1 MESTGDVNN
10 NITYAGYQWD
20 EETGLYYLNARMYD
34 PKVARFLQEDT
45 YRGNIRDPLSLNLY
59 TYCNNEPIKFRDPT
73 GHWKEG
79 DSDRPVAVQLALMQV
94 SDEWLAAETKSK
106 KREQVEINP
115 PEIEDVLGTSE
126 EKRNMFNNR
135 LDIELPEYTEV
146 KNISIYKRYHT
157 IRTFAEIVIPEQN
170 YNDFISGLDVME
182 ELSIEEKVEIW
193 EVMTKKVKWV
203 QLDINN
209 ITNIYITGKTIYTLI
224 IFKPKD
230 NYITIYFFE

>member
-1 MESTGDVNN
+1 MRCENVN
-10 NITYAGYQWD
+10 
-20 EETGLYYLNARMYD
+20 
-34 PKVARFLQEDT
+34 
-45 YRGNIRDPLSLNLY
+45 
-59 TYCNNEPIKFRDPT
+59 
-73 GHWKEG
+73 
-79 DSDRPVAVQLALMQV
+79 
-94 SDEWLAAETKSK
+94 K
-106 KREQVEINP
+106 KRIVVSIVILLLIRAACIILIKQVEINP

-203 QLDINN
+203 QL
-209 ITNIYITGKTIYTLI
+209 T
-224 IFKPKD
+224 
-230 NYITIYFFE
+230 

>member
-1 MESTGDVNN
+1 LESTGDVDN

-106 KREQVEINP
+106 KREIEALADEIRKLGLKHPRVQEIIGEYDLSVTEKNFRIDDSDRIIKQKRSDIWKDILNTLEVVDKAKEAEYLKKGYLT
-115 PEIEDVLGTSE
+115 PEEWREIRNVSYNLKFVKGSQYPE
-126 EKRNMFNNR
+126 E
-135 LDIELPEYTEV
+135 I
-146 KNISIYKRYHT
+146 
-157 IRTFAEIVIPEQN
+157 
-170 YNDFISGLDVME
+170 DVMRQNTHGIDKQKLKAAE
-182 ELSIEEKVEIW
+182 YFAKAI
-193 EVMTKKVKWV
+193 KK
-203 QLDINN
+203 
-209 ITNIYITGKTIYTLI
+209 
-224 IFKPKD
+224 
-230 NYITIYFFE
+230 

>member
-1 MESTGDVNN
+1 
-10 NITYAGYQWD
+10 
-20 EETGLYYLNARMYD
+20 
-34 PKVARFLQEDT
+34 
-45 YRGNIRDPLSLNLY
+45 
-59 TYCNNEPIKFRDPT
+59 
-73 GHWKEG
+73 
-79 DSDRPVAVQLALMQV
+79 
-94 SDEWLAAETKSK
+94 
-106 KREQVEINP
+106 
-115 PEIEDVLGTSE
+115 
-126 EKRNMFNNR
+126 MFNNR

-209 ITNIYITGKTIYTLI
+209 ITNIYI
-224 IFKPKD
+224 
-230 NYITIYFFE
+230 

>member
-1 MESTGDVNN
+1 MESTGDVDN

-106 KREQVEINP
+106 KREIEALADEIRKLGLKHP
-115 PEIEDVLGTSE
+115 RVQEIIGEYDLSVT
-126 EKRNMFNNR
+126 EKNFRIDDSDR
-135 LDIELPEYTEV
+135 IIKQKRSDI
-146 KNISIYKRYHT
+146 
-157 IRTFAEIVIPEQN
+157 
-170 YNDFISGLDVME
+170 
-182 ELSIEEKVEIW
+182 
-193 EVMTKKVKWV
+193 
-203 QLDINN
+203 
-209 ITNIYITGKTIYTLI
+209 
-224 IFKPKD
+224 
-230 NYITIYFFE
+230 